1 MAIEKKLIPCPE
13 AALERADPM
22 CLARQDNLAA
32 ASAATGKQEHLKLS
46 VRDSLRVQE
55 LLENPP
61 APNAKLRAAGKA
73 LPRRK

>member
-13 AALERADPM
+13 AALERADLT
-22 CLARQDNLAA
+22 CFARQDNLAA